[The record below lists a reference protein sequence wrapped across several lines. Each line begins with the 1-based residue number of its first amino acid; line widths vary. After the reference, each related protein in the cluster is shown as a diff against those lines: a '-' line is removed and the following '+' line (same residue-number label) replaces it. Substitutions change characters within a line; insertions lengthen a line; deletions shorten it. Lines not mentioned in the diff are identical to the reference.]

1 MAFKTP
7 FSFPHS
13 EEDFVTVIC
22 LRVEPRYEE
31 VVMSRVE
38 FEKFNKVFKPCEE
51 EGYFVADLLEEFK
64 FKDWNTINLDS
75 PLDSF
80 KYYFRA
86 YSGDVT
92 SGSDDLVFMDDD
104 QSWQKAFVNKPLK
117 IRKFITNTTQ
127 LNV

>member
-1 MAFKTP
+1 MAFKPT
-7 FSFPHS
+7 FTFPHS

-31 VVMSRVE
+31 VVMSRAE
-38 FEKFNKVFKPCEE
+38 FERFNKVFKPREE
-51 EGYFVADLLEEFK
+51 EGYFAADLLEEFK

-92 SGSDDLVFMDDD
+92 SGSDDVIFMDSNL
-104 QSWQKAFVNKPLK
+104 SWQKPFK
-117 IRKFITNTTQ
+117 RKCLTLRGDEGIINT
-127 LNV
+127 